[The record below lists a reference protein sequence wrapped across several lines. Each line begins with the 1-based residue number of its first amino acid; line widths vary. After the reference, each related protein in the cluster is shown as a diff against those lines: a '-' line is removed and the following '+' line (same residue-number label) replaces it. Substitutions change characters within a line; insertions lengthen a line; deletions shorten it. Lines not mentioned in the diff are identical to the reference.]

1 MRWVCN
7 LGRAGV
13 SPLTATQAN
22 KPVVCS
28 SRALIQPYFN
38 KKVGNSGYIL

>member
-13 SPLTATQAN
+13 SPLTATQAS

-38 KKVGNSGYIL
+38 IA